1 MPAFL
6 VIWVVRV
13 TVVAV
18 SNKQADKTAFWDQI
32 CVDQEVGDTWWRALA
47 KPGLRHLTQISSLP
61 FEWAAAELML
71 FSDKGKM
78 LHVRVI
84 VFRGFSGIKPV

>member
-1 MPAFL
+1 MTVNTGVTQRHLNGNRDKQHVVLEGKVPAFL

-18 SNKQADKTAFWDQI
+18 SNKQADKSAFWDQI

-47 KPGLRHLTQISSLP
+47 KPGLRHLTQIQSLP
-61 FEWAAAELML
+61 FE
-71 FSDKGKM
+71 
-78 LHVRVI
+78 
-84 VFRGFSGIKPV
+84 

>member
-1 MPAFL
+1 MRFWRGKCRSFL

-13 TVVAV
+13 TVVPM
-18 SNKQADKTAFWDQI
+18 SDKQADGAAFWDQI

-47 KPGLRHLTQISSLP
+47 KPGLRRLTQIQP

-71 FSDKGKM
+71 FPDKGKM
-78 LHVRVI
+78 LHV
-84 VFRGFSGIKPV
+84 